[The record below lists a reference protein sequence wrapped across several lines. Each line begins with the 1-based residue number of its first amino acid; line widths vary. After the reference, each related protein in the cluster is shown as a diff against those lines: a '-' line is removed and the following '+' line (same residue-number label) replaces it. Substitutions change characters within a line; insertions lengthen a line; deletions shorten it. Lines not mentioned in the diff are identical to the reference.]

1 MMMLASAFTVYAL
14 GLRHGA
20 DPDHLAAIDA
30 LTRNAAARS
39 PRLSRFVGA
48 FFAGGHTV
56 MVIAIAALVGL
67 LGTRFAAHGSRIEL
81 TGTWISVG
89 ILMLLAA
96 LNIRQLLRGET
107 DRVAGARLRLLPR
120 ALRESGNPWLA
131 GLVGLLFGFG
141 FETSSQIGAYAAA
154 FSAHAGV
161 AGAVVVGAMF
171 CLGMITTDL
180 LDSALVQR
188 LVTYRSE
195 RLPAMMRLWI
205 ACVTLCALAVAGY
218 EIGQVT
224 GLVPAGTE
232 LVMSAALV
240 AGILIVFLYV
250 YYSTTGATTIMNI
263 LRNGLSRIRARGGT
277 GASVRGVGVTASVF
291 GLAFAIS
298 LYSFGAAR
306 GSNHQDSPTVV
317 ENPLASI
324 TDVFAFPDPRN
335 ANNVVLDMD
344 VDPLIPAG
352 FYQDQALDPSVLYQ
366 LKIANGVP
374 GKNYRETMVLQF
386 LADSSGPTQHVTLYG
401 PAKPNEVGTKN
412 TLVAATGTF
421 PFNKPSVLDGGKI
434 NIFVGPRRDPFFFD
448 LAQFFKIV
456 PDRNYQNHPHVPPPS
471 ATSFN
476 FPSKSTKVVDIT
488 GKSYGTAGKL
498 KCNIATPSDLLYNF
512 DVLSIVVEM
521 PKSMLVPSGG
531 MPGVI
536 GLWATASTPSGNIN

>member
-1 MMMLASAFTVYAL
+1 MMLASAFTVYAL

-30 LTRNAAARS
+30 MTRNAAVRS
-39 PRLSRFVGA
+39 PRTSRFVGA
-48 FFAGGHTV
+48 LFAGGHTV

-67 LGTRFAAHGSRIEL
+67 LGTRLAAHGSLIEL
-81 TGTWISVG
+81 VGTWISIAV
-89 ILMLLAA
+89 LLLLAV
-96 LNIRQLLRGET
+96 LNVRQLMRGET
-107 DRVAGARLRLLPR
+107 DRVAGARLRLLPK

-131 GLVGLLFGFG
+131 AVVGLLFGFG

-154 FSAHAGV
+154 FSARSGV
-161 AGAVVVGAMF
+161 WGAVVVGAMF

-195 RLPAMMRLWI
+195 RLPAVMRLWI
-205 ACVTLCALAVAGY
+205 VCVTICALAVAGY

-224 GLVPAGTE
+224 GAIPAGSE
-232 LVMSAALV
+232 LVMSAALAAALLV
-240 AGILIVFLYV
+240 VFLCV
-250 YYSTTGATTIMNI
+250 YYSTTGATRLMNI
-263 LRNGLSRIRARGGT
+263 LRNA
-277 GASVRGVGVTASVF
+277 GVLASVF

-335 ANNVVLDMD
+335 AGNIVLDMD

-352 FYQDQALDPSVLYQ
+352 FYGDQALDPNVLYQ

-374 GKNYRETMVLQF
+374 SNDYKESLVLQF
-386 LADSSGPTQHVTLYG
+386 LADSSGPSQRVTLYG
-401 PAKPNEVGTKN
+401 PAKPNEIGTKN
-412 TLVAATGTF
+412 TLVAATGTV
-421 PFNKPSVLDGGKI
+421 PFNKPTVLDGGKI
-434 NIFVGPRRDPFFFD
+434 QVFVGPRRDPFFFD

-456 PDRNYQNHPHVPPPS
+456 PDRNYQNHPHVPPAT

-476 FPSKSTKVVDIT
+476 FPSKNTKILDIT

-498 KCNIATPSDLLYNF
+498 GCDIATPSDLLYDF

-531 MPGVI
+531 TPGVI
-536 GLWATASTPSGNIN
+536 GLWATASTPSGNVN